1 MHEKTVS
8 IAVGLHNSIVLTCIR
23 CFVVGLLSGDSVTVT
38 TGENGQAT
46 VNGSSVLT
54 PNVLASNGVMH
65 VVDKLLLPYGSLALT
80 PEKYLLAL
88 NATRFVSLFRT
99 AGLSHLL
106 QASPHN
112 PNNNASYTILATK
125 DDILERYESQPWQTL
140 PPEGSKEMK
149 ETLQYHILEGRW
161 SKKQLKDGALLKT
174 MLQTEELGGNHQ
186 RIPVSVTSKKA
197 ADGDIG
203 FGNAGVI
210 SEPIEAGG
218 SIIYLVSRILEP
230 PSSLVGTALDKGLS
244 TFVASVYA
252 SELDKK
258 LNKAPA
264 TTFLAPTNA
273 AFEYLGLA
281 MNYFLLPSARGEL
294 GQLIQYHA
302 IKGIV
307 YLEDIAYDSVHY
319 PTLEGSD
326 IFIEQSKKPAHVK
339 VRGPRIGGF
348 PANGD
353 NRDASITEGDL
364 LTSTGVL
371 HVLDQVE
378 LPPTLNLTSDKLMRG
393 AKASTFLDLL
403 KQVNMSWVAEGHS
416 APTEFWNSSPFINLS
431 KKDKD
436 RIRKRFF
443 QRESYTMLV
452 PTDKAFTRINLT
464 SYLNDI
470 PYLTALVQQHII
482 PSPPPSKGSL
492 TDPTLFPSD
501 GKPIALEDDRSFPS
515 LLSKSEGGTSKY
527 GDLAFR
533 KAGENDW
540 LVGIK
545 NARGTDGKHDAA
557 RIIGFGR
564 NTPRFTNKEGHGD
577 GSSSEVDQEG
587 DLHTQIM
594 KRSTKMTFGGG
605 ILLIDA
611 VLEPYEPGWFQR
623 WGWIVLVSAKL
634 YPIGERVFVLM
645 AMLCN
650 SWCFSVL
657 LAPLV

>member
-1 MHEKTVS
+1 M
-8 IAVGLHNSIVLTCIR
+8 
-23 CFVVGLLSGDSVTVT
+23 GLLSGDSVTIA
-38 TGENGQAT
+38 TGENGQPT
-46 VNGSSVLT
+46 VNGSAILT
-54 PNVLASNGVMH
+54 PNVIASNGVMH
-65 VVDKLLLPYGSLALT
+65 VVDKLLLPHGSLALT

-88 NATRFVSLFRT
+88 NATRFVSLFRS
-99 AGLSHLL
+99 AELSYLL
-106 QASPHN
+106 QSSPHI
-112 PNNNASYTILATK
+112 PNNNATYTILATK

-149 ETLQYHILEGRW
+149 ETLKYHILEGKW
-161 SKKQLKDGALLKT
+161 TKKQLKDGALLKT

-186 RIPVSVTSKKA
+186 RIPVSVTSKKEA
-197 ADGDIG
+197 QGDIG
-203 FGNAGVI
+203 FGSASVI

-218 SIIYLVSRILEP
+218 SIVYLVSRILEP
-230 PSSLVGTALDKGLS
+230 PSSLVSTALDRGLS

-252 SELDKK
+252 SEMDKK
-258 LNKAPA
+258 LNRAPA

-281 MNYFLLPSARGEL
+281 MNYFLLSSAKEEL

-302 IKGIV
+302 LKSIV
-307 YLEDIAYDSVHY
+307 YLDDITYDSVHY

-326 IFIEQSKKPAHVK
+326 IFIEQIKKPSRVK

-353 NRDASITEGDL
+353 SRDAIITEGDL
-364 LTSTGVL
+364 LTSTGVM

-378 LPPTLNLTSDKLMRG
+378 LPPTLNITSEKLMRG

-403 KQVNMSWVAEGHS
+403 HQVNMSWVAEGRP
-416 APTEFWNSSPFINLS
+416 APEEFWLSTPFVGLR

-443 QRESYTMLV
+443 QRDSYTILV
-452 PTDKAFTRINLT
+452 PTDKAFTRMNLT
-464 SYLNDI
+464 TYLDNI

-482 PSPPPSKGSL
+482 PSPPPSKDSL
-492 TDPTLFPSD
+492 SDPTRFPSD
-501 GKPIALEDDRSFPS
+501 GKPIALEDDRTFPS
-515 LLSKSEGGTSKY
+515 LLSKSEGGSSKY

-533 KAGENDW
+533 RAGESDW

-545 NARGTDGKHDAA
+545 GARGTDGKHDAA
-557 RIIGFGR
+557 RILGFGR
-564 NTPRFTNKEGHGD
+564 NTPRFSDKDDDGGNGDTNESEGSKD
-577 GSSSEVDQEG
+577 GNMHIER
-587 DLHTQIM
+587 T
-594 KRSTKMTFGGG
+594 KRSTKMVFGGG

-623 WGWIVLVSAKL
+623 WGWIVLVSLRK
-634 YPIGERVFVLM
+634 
-645 AMLCN
+645 
-650 SWCFSVL
+650 
-657 LAPLV
+657 